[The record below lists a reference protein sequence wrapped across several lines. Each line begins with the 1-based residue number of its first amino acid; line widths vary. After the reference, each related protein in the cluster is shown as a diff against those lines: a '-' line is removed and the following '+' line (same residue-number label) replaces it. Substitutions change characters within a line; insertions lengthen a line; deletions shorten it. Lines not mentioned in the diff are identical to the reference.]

1 MANLFA
7 LTEDLI
13 SLQQQ
18 VTALAESPDASNED
32 LLALLD
38 VEADGLDAFLQKADS
53 YCWARD
59 AYLASAASRRVHAER
74 LMAMAAEDE
83 RQAERLLDT
92 LSRAMA
98 KVAPDQKTWK
108 LAGHTVARRRS
119 EAVVIDVPIDK
130 LPAAFKKTRTETIV
144 SKTEIRAAITSG
156 TPVPGARIEERFN
169 WSIK

>member
-7 LTEDLI
+7 LTGELI

-18 VTALAESPDASNED
+18 VMALAESPDAGDED
-32 LLALLD
+32 LSALLNA
-38 VEADGLDAFLQKADS
+38 EADGLDAFFQKADG

-59 AYLASAASRRVHAER
+59 AYLASAATRREHAAR

-83 RQAERLLDT
+83 RQAERLLNT

-98 KVAPDQKTWK
+98 KVAPDQRTWK
-108 LAGHTVARRRS
+108 LAGHTVARRKS
-119 EAVVIDVPIDK
+119 EAVVIDVPIDE

-144 SKTEIRAAITSG
+144 SKTDIKAALKAG
-156 TPVPGARIEERFN
+156 NPVPGARIEERLS